1 MRWYHLPRARTLRAR
16 TDRPPRGAG
25 KLWRLKEAGLWS
37 LEPDGYFDTG
47 RYLTFRPPRAP
58 KAAPPARIEPYEAC
72 EARRASGAPPPAEFY
87 GWWSPP
93 GAGVTFCAKEVAQYN
108 DAAYG
113 DHGTKIREAI
123 DMSPRLQAHLK
134 LADRYLLALRD
145 GMIAAWLL
153 RQPPRAVASAPS
165 PAPTRSIRRP
175 SRRRTFV
182 FPRFECYCDRSEWPN
197 VMPTCRLETSDL
209 AFPFGCPLNFLI
221 NVHFMQVP
229 APPRAAARLG
239 RSRLDARPC
248 A

>member
-93 GAGVTFCAKEVAQYN
+93 GAGVTFCAKEVAQYD
-108 DAAYG
+108 DAAH
-113 DHGTKIREAI
+113 DHGVKISEAI
-123 DMSPRLQAHLK
+123 RMSPRLQAHLK

-153 RQPPRAVASAPS
+153 RQPPRALASAYSTQHHAHHPS
-165 PAPTRSIRRP
+165 PLPQAHIRLPT
-175 SRRRTFV
+175 
-182 FPRFECYCDRSEWPN
+182 
-197 VMPTCRLETSDL
+197 L
-209 AFPFGCPLNFLI
+209 
-221 NVHFMQVP
+221 
-229 APPRAAARLG
+229 
-239 RSRLDARPC
+239 
-248 A
+248 